1 MHVSAFLMC
10 LYKFVYYYALSDSI
24 FLLTFI
30 IQKIIF
36 YLDKA
41 KTTVQPLLVCSSIP
55 SFSSKEEITLVFLL
69 CVNLVSLNTNNEICL
84 EIWIR
89 AEYLLFYQ
97 RHRVWIPAPKLGDS
111 QTPMTPDPR
120 DLMASLSPP

>member
-1 MHVSAFLMC
+1 MHVSAFRMC

-55 SFSSKEEITLVFLL
+55 SFSSKEEITCFPPMHET
-69 CVNLVSLNTNNEICL
+69 SFP
-84 EIWIR
+84 
-89 AEYLLFYQ
+89 EYKQ
-97 RHRVWIPAPKLGDS
+97 
-111 QTPMTPDPR
+111 
-120 DLMASLSPP
+120 